1 MPPNSGPAACC
12 GRSPMVKYEVI
23 VVGTDGSRTAGTA
36 LDHAITLAQATGA
49 QLHVVFAL
57 DERKALDFAHVVEAS
72 GDSADVAAFNAGMRN
87 QSKEICDA
95 AIAAAEAAEVQCY
108 AQARPG
114 DAAAVLMEVA
124 GELRADLLVV
134 GNRGMTGMRRMLGSV
149 PNTISHHAPCSVLIV
164 QTDASDEEQ

>member
-1 MPPNSGPAACC
+1 MV
-12 GRSPMVKYEVI
+12 VKYEVI
-23 VVGTDGSRTAGTA
+23 VVGTDGSPTAGVA
-36 LDHAITLAQATGA
+36 LEHAIAVAKGTGA

-72 GDSADVAAFNAGMRN
+72 GESADVAAFNAGMRN

-95 AIAAAEAAEVQCY
+95 AVAAAAAEGVQCY

-114 DAAAVLMEVA
+114 EAAEVLMQAAA
-124 GELRADLLVV
+124 ELNADLLVV

-164 QTDASDEEQ
+164 HTNVSDAR

>member
-1 MPPNSGPAACC
+1 MI
-12 GRSPMVKYEVI
+12 KYEVV
-23 VVGTDGSRTAGTA
+23 VVGTDGSATAGIA
-36 LDHAITLAQATGA
+36 LEHAIMLAKATGA

-72 GDSADVAAFNAGMRN
+72 GETADVGAFNAGMRY

-95 AIAAAEAAEVQCY
+95 AVAAAEAEGVRCY

-124 GELRADLLVV
+124 AELSADLLVV
-134 GNRGMTGMRRMLGSV
+134 GNRGMTGMRRVLGSV
-149 PNTISHHAPCSVLIV
+149 PNTISHHAPCSVMIV
-164 QTDASDEEQ
+164 QTEASDSDR

>member
-23 VVGTDGSRTAGTA
+23 
-36 LDHAITLAQATGA
+36 
-49 QLHVVFAL
+49 
-57 DERKALDFAHVVEAS
+57 
-72 GDSADVAAFNAGMRN
+72 
-87 QSKEICDA
+87 
-95 AIAAAEAAEVQCY
+95 
-108 AQARPG
+108 
-114 DAAAVLMEVA
+114 
-124 GELRADLLVV
+124 VV